1 MIINVAQLIYT
12 NVEKE
17 QSPQG
22 IGGYQT
28 LFYTHDV
35 LNEDEVELIEQH
47 LLYYP
52 AFDNPVKKVFFSLET
67 GKVALA
73 QIVALPGADSRG
85 RKGRYLAHALVFAED
100 EFIRQRLNP
109 LAIFKHFAFI
119 RQPDMALGDFTTG
132 NITSIKLETEPAPN
146 TIPSQQW
153 DKSSLEQLTLY
164 ALRAATMAEEGKALA
179 IIGSPAEVE
188 QVLETALFAVPS
200 VLRSN
205 CSFDSFFYKCN
216 FVATY
221 FWAVGL
227 MENPT
232 NRRFIQFDAV
242 QHKFQEEVALSAD
255 TAFERWMVDRLRAD
269 KIAEMARDK
278 EIAFSLCA
286 WLEQKLSIQML
297 PESVPVETLTSV
309 FKVNPELLKKRVYDS
324 LTQILPAVLV
334 DKIFYD
340 VNPLE
345 VSSARYAELRRG
357 FAIKPL
363 LDLLFQA
370 LTQPNAGQAQSPII
384 TALGEVLPRAG
395 HPALEML
402 LSGWIGKWE
411 ILQTS
416 LSQLTEDEYRQI
428 VTRLL
433 RCEDLLPLSL
443 LVPARGSVFVNC
455 YLSLVQPPQI
465 ADLVKILL
473 RNGEAEA
480 LTPLRSFLTALT
492 SRELRALQ
500 KTVAAYD
507 GVPEAFTTALDTAL
521 KQNIGGGLLAG
532 IKSWFSR

>member
-1 MIINVAQLIYT
+1 MIINAAQLIYS

-35 LNEDEVELIEQH
+35 LNEDEVELIEQR

-73 QIVALPGADSRG
+73 QIVALPGVDSRG

-100 EFIRQRLNP
+100 EFIRQRLDP

-119 RQPDMALGDFTTG
+119 RQPDMAQGDFTTG
-132 NITSIKLETEPAPN
+132 NMTSIKLETEPASN
-146 TIPSQQW
+146 SSPSQLW

-200 VLRSN
+200 VLRAN

-242 QHKFQEEVALSAD
+242 QHKFLEEVALSAD
-255 TAFERWMVDRLRAD
+255 TAFERWIVDRLRAD
-269 KIAEMARDK
+269 KMAEMARDK
-278 EIAFSLCA
+278 ELAFSLCA
-286 WLEQKLSIQML
+286 WLEQKLSIQAL

-340 VNPLE
+340 INPLE

-357 FAIKPL
+357 FAIEPL

-370 LTQPNAGQAQSPII
+370 LTQPQPPII
-384 TALGEVLPRAG
+384 TALDQVLQRSR
-395 HPALEML
+395 HFELEIL
-402 LSGWIGKWE
+402 LHAWKGKWQ

-433 RCEDLLPLSL
+433 RCEGLPPLSL
-443 LVPARGSVFVNC
+443 LVPARGSIFVNC
-455 YLSLVQPPQI
+455 YLGSVQPAQI
-465 ADLVKILL
+465 TDLVKILL
-473 RNGEAEA
+473 RNEEAEA
-480 LTPLRSFLTALT
+480 VIPLGSFLTSLT
-492 SRELRALQ
+492 SKELRALQ
-500 KTVAAYD
+500 KTVAAYN
-507 GVPEAFTTALDTAL
+507 GVPQDFTTALETAL
-521 KQNIGGGLLAG
+521 KQNTGGGLL
-532 IKSWFSR
+532 KSLIWSLIQ